1 MAATALVAGYVLLL
15 SLRQLPSPS
24 TKPVAMRTPDELPD
38 PSRLPHRPSFV
49 PASAPV
55 FHKPI
60 AGVAAC
66 AIVVTG
72 LPETGIAGA
81 GIAVFEQATQSPL
94 EWLPLAGLPRR
105 NGNVELRTDAPR
117 GKALTLTL
125 AASETSARFGYLCR
139 VAVPADRG
147 DEPIVLDAAVQTIA
161 VNLGAKEAPHNPVL
175 SLRRMGDEQWRPL
188 AMGTHLAADEQG
200 ILRLTLGRGTY
211 ELVALTESPWLPLTI
226 TVPGAEAV
234 APKTKSAPGGRP

>member
-1 MAATALVAGYVLLL
+1 MSAAA
-15 SLRQLPSPS
+15 
-24 TKPVAMRTPDELPD
+24 ELPD

-81 GIAVFEQATQSPL
+81 GVAVFEQATQSPL

-105 NGNVELRTDAPR
+105 NGNLELRADAPR

-139 VAVPADRG
+139 VEVPADHA
-147 DEPIVLDAAVQTIA
+147 DTPIVLDAAVQTVL
-161 VNLGAKEAPHNPVL
+161 VNLGAKDAPHHPVL
-175 SLRRMGDEQWRPL
+175 SLRRKGDDSWRPL
-188 AMGTHLAADEQG
+188 AMGSHLAADEQG
-200 ILRLTLGRGTY
+200 VLRLTLGRGTY
-211 ELVALTESPWLPLTI
+211 ELVALTESPWEPLTI
-226 TVPGAEAV
+226 TVPGPETL
-234 APKTKSAPGGRP
+234 APKTKPSPGGRP